1 MSVQLVDVEEVKKQ
15 RLLEEARVT
24 LEQQNIIEKERLA
37 QVGVSMSLSL
47 NDFTGV
53 EVPCI

>member
-37 QVGVSMSLSL
+37 QVGVSRSLSL

-53 EVPCI
+53 DVPCI